1 MEILTTV
8 FSTVLD
14 LGATTINWMQTYPI
28 TLVGVGFGFVGATIG
43 LVKRA
48 MRVGGRRR

>member
-1 MEILTTV
+1 MEILSTV
-8 FSTVLD
+8 FAEVLD
-14 LGATTINWMQTYPI
+14 LGSTTITWMTAYPI
-28 TLVGVGFGFVGATIG
+28 TLVGVGFGFVGATIS

>member
-1 MEILTTV
+1 MEILSTI
-8 FSTVLD
+8 FSEVLN
-14 LGATTINWMQTYPI
+14 LGSTTINWMTAYPI
-28 TLVGVGFGFVGATIG
+28 TLVGVGFGFVGASIS